1 MNITHN
7 KVKALKLAS
16 VVLFAIA
23 MILVLIGLLSAPKAK
38 PQPSQSPPPL
48 YSAWVFDQSLEQG
61 TMIAPEMIKQV
72 NTPQHSQRY
81 IQNKQFAVGRRL
93 NQSVDVGDYVTD
105 DLLAANRP
113 VIDGLPPHHRAIA
126 IKAGEVLTVGGYI
139 QPGDY
144 VDVMLLLKPNR
155 ESGTSTTSRK
165 IASSLKV
172 LAVGDLQ
179 LGTDS
184 DNRENHAKSVVLSVR
199 EDLAPTILLAD
210 SSGELRLAAVGSQE
224 LAFEEPSNDL
234 DPALLLQTVSLTR
247 QPSVT
252 TTNTPVAELKQFEP
266 PKKET
271 KKTSKPEPTRQ
282 RVTTRTRYVEVIQ
295 GNERSVVKV
304 PQQ

>member
-1 MNITHN
+1 MNLTHN

-23 MILVLIGLLSAPKAK
+23 LIVVLIGLLTAPKTK
-38 PQPSQSPPPL
+38 PQPSQSPAPL
-48 YSAWVFDQSLEQG
+48 YSAWVFDQPLEQG
-61 TMIAPEMIKQV
+61 TMIASEMLRQV

-81 IQNKQFAVGRRL
+81 IQNKQFVVGRRL

-105 DLLAANRP
+105 DLLAPDRP
-113 VIDGLPPHHRAIA
+113 VIDDLPPHHRAIA

-224 LAFEEPSNDL
+224 LAFEQPSKDL

-247 QPSVT
+247 QPSAT
-252 TTNTPVAELKQFEP
+252 TTNTLVAELKQFEP

-271 KKTSKPEPTRQ
+271 KKSSKPDPARQ
-282 RVTTRTRYVEVIQ
+282 RVATRTRYVEVIQ

>member
-16 VVLFAIA
+16 VVLLAIA
-23 MILVLIGLLSAPKAK
+23 MLFVLIGLLSAPKAN
-38 PQPSQSPPPL
+38 PQPTQSPPAL
-48 YSAWVFDQSLEQG
+48 YSAWVFDQSVEQG
-61 TMIAPEMIKQV
+61 TLISSEMIKQV
-72 NTPQHSQRY
+72 TTPQHSQRY

-93 NQSVDVGDYVTD
+93 NQSVGEGDYVTD
-105 DLLAANRP
+105 EMLAPNRP
-113 VIDGLPPHHRAIA
+113 VIDDLPPHHRAIA
-126 IKAGEVLTVGGYI
+126 IKASEVLTVGGYI

-172 LAVGDLQ
+172 LALGDLQ

-210 SSGELRLAAVGSQE
+210 SSGELRLAAVGSRE
-224 LAFEEPSNDL
+224 LAFEEPSNEL

-247 QPSVT
+247 PPSVT

-266 PKKET
+266 AKKAT
-271 KKTSKPEPTRQ
+271 KKTPKREFTRQ
-282 RVTTRTRYVEVIQ
+282 RAATRPRYVEIIQ